1 MPDLHPQ
8 IQRVLQVMAEANL
21 KPIEAM
27 TPAEAREQMEATA
40 QARQAEPLPV
50 NRVEEQ
56 LVSGPAGNIRVRLY
70 RPNSAAPLPA
80 IVYYHGGGHVIGSLD
95 THDLVARNLCAG
107 AEALVASVD
116 YRMGPEHRFPAAAED
131 SFAALIW
138 VHANAKEL
146 GVDPERIAVHAD
158 PLWVDAQLFGIR
170 VNPYQFCE
178 RVFRR
183 RWESVLRPHAI
194 VDRCDQRL
202 GPGAQVARN
211 QIMRIEAADYMPA
224 AMVINDRRQRSRTI
238 RPIKAHTDVARRT
251 RDQLLLNPVD
261 GERLRLARLRRR
273 FHLLARLGR
282 RHRFDRLQVGLG
294 HDLEDALDLRMKVRH
309 DNLRSKWSPALILSS
324 DDAIRSRPAAP
335 DVQVRCSVPVGVGG
349 RFSPRRCDHVDIRI
363 IGRVAR
369 NAGPDLEYLCVAAR
383 AVPEAMTVRVL
394 RREPGGIPGAKH
406 LPTSV
411 GDEDD
416 LAGKDIDELVAAGV
430 PMTLARPCARRQPA

>member
-80 IVYYHGGGHVIGSLD
+80 IVYYPGGGHVIGSLD

-146 GVDPERIAVHAD
+146 GVDPERIGVHGDSAGANLAAVVA
-158 PLWVDAQLFGIR
+158 LMARDAGSPRLQLQSL
-170 VNPYQFCE
+170 VYP
-178 RVFRR
+178 V
-183 RWESVLRPHAI
+183 
-194 VDRCDQRL
+194 
-202 GPGAQVARN
+202 
-211 QIMRIEAADYMPA
+211 ADYGLVGDSYDKYA
-224 AMVINDRRQRSRTI
+224 QGYGLLTKESMVWFRNHYLRSRKDAEDW
-238 RPIKAHTDVARRT
+238 RASPIKAASLEGAAPAIIITAECDVLH
-251 RDQLLLNPVD
+251 DD
-261 GERLRLARLRRR
+261 GERYAEALRRAGVSVECKEYPGMIHA
-273 FHLLARLGR
+273 FFGM
-282 RHRFDRLQVGLG
+282 V
-294 HDLEDALDLRMKVRH
+294 
-309 DNLRSKWSPALILSS
+309 PAV
-324 DDAIRSRPAAP
+324 DDAMSA
-335 DVQVRCSVPVGVGG
+335 Q
-349 RFSPRRCDHVDIRI
+349 
-363 IGRVAR
+363 
-369 NAGPDLEYLCVAAR
+369 R
-383 AVPEAMTVRVL
+383 AVW
-394 RREPGGIPGAKH
+394 
-406 LPTSV
+406 
-411 GDEDD
+411 
-416 LAGKDIDELVAAGV
+416 AAFKR
-430 PMTLARPCARRQPA
+430 AFA